1 MVHLIYYIIIKL
13 LQIDTSNIFPY
24 SCPSASAIK
33 SLEYPT
39 AMQSS
44 IFSIFLALRNKFTS
58 PENKK
63 ARFKNEVGTFCD
75 PLRSGEP
82 NKWLIPIIAPTLLCK
97 ARSFLF
103 SWLYETSLRRLKIK
117 KPSSKMKWALFV
129 IRSGF
134 EPEAFALEGRCSI
147 QLS

>member
-1 MVHLIYYIIIKL
+1 MAHSKH
-13 LQIDTSNIFPY
+13 
-24 SCPSASAIK
+24 SAHF
-33 SLEYPT
+33 

-44 IFSIFLALRNKFTS
+44 VFSIFLAQRNKFTS

-82 NKWLIPIIAPTLLCK
+82 NKWLIPSIAPTLLCK